1 MWCNVGN
8 ALPECKGKNT
18 MKWTNCFG
26 TIDYVKAYAGD
37 EYGIYEGEWKD
48 GERHGKGTFTS
59 ANKKEKYIGE
69 WKFNGR
75 NGKGIQTYSDGSKYE
90 GEWKDDERHGKGTF
104 TSANKKE
111 KYIGEWKFNGRNGKG
126 IQTYSDGS
134 KYEGQWE
141 NDKRHG
147 FGTYTAS
154 DGLSKYGIWKN
165 DNFQNTLTK
174 KNYKLLIPIL
184 LVVAITVLLKL
195 FVKKFYNYLIVPIKK
210 GLLLSNSMK
219 GNASRTDYNIYGL
232 FLILFLAFLM
242 YCLFVISNFFPHLEM
257 FGVYMFWY
265 FVYAIFM
272 LISGIALTL
281 RRLNDLKMG
290 RSTIIVLFIPIIGF
304 IFSLL
309 LCVLPSVAK
318 KRRR

>member
-1 MWCNVGN
+1 M
-8 ALPECKGKNT
+8 
-18 MKWTNCFG
+18 
-26 TIDYVKAYAGD
+26 
-37 EYGIYEGEWKD
+37 
-48 GERHGKGTFTS
+48 
-59 ANKKEKYIGE
+59 
-69 WKFNGR
+69 
-75 NGKGIQTYSDGSKYE
+75 
-90 GEWKDDERHGKGTF
+90 
-104 TSANKKE
+104 
-111 KYIGEWKFNGRNGKG
+111 
-126 IQTYSDGS
+126 
-134 KYEGQWE
+134 
-141 NDKRHG
+141 
-147 FGTYTAS
+147 
-154 DGLSKYGIWKN
+154 
-165 DNFQNTLTK
+165 
-174 KNYKLLIPIL
+174 
-184 LVVAITVLLKL
+184 VVAITVLLKL

-242 YCLFVISNFFPHLEM
+242 YCLFVISKFFPHLEM

-318 KRRR
+318 KRRKRRK